1 MLSDVLGREIESIDK
16 PQDAGAIGAAIIA
29 AVGLNMIDSIPA
41 SKRLIKVNRK
51 YEPRTSCTEIYN
63 RLFPVFKSLYRNNKK
78 AFRILNE

>member
-1 MLSDVLGREIESIDK
+1 
-16 PQDAGAIGAAIIA
+16 
-29 AVGLNMIDSIPA
+29 MIDSIPA